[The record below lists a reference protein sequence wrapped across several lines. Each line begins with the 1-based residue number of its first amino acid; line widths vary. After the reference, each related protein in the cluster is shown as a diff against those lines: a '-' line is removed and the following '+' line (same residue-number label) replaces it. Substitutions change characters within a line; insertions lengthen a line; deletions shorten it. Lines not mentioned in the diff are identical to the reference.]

1 MDETKLL
8 LNIPEADNIN
18 HIVIFLTGTI
28 PLPVGMAG
36 AVYFS
41 WPDPNAPPNW
51 QYLGYIS
58 NNKPSAIFKISQLKK
73 LHEMDENGLSTAFS
87 QFNVFGSQ
95 PISYIAQVGVSIES
109 EAAVNQLVPA
119 TVRKTKITL
128 NFVLSIYFKKN
139 LIKLHRPL
147 RQIIHNLAKKCWK
160 ISSISLAVL
169 PLLSLKW
176 CLIHLRRLCHYRQYK
191 PGIKTSN
198 VDYNKIPTFGSETS
212 IR

>member
-8 LNIPEADNIN
+8 LNISEADNIN

-95 PISYIAQVGVSIES
+95 PISHIAQIGVSIES
-109 EAAVNQLVPA
+109 EAAVNQLAPA
-119 TVRKTKITL
+119 TVRKTKTTRI
-128 NFVLSIYFKKN
+128 FELSIYFNEFNYTSQTTASNYSQFGQKMLEN
-139 LIKLHRPL
+139 FFNFVSSFAVTQSQMVPNPSETFVPL
-147 RQIIHNLAKKCWK
+147 STIQTWYQNFE
-160 ISSISLAVL
+160 
-169 PLLSLKW
+169 
-176 CLIHLRRLCHYRQYK
+176 RRLQQNPNFWK
-191 PGIKTSN
+191 
-198 VDYNKIPTFGSETS
+198 
-212 IR
+212 